1 MRKNHRPART
11 FWLPL
16 SLLLF
21 SGSSLIDSAYS
32 LSHSKILKGR
42 KAVNGR
48 EYQWRY
54 QAESSGDADEIGER
68 VVRSTKPETV
78 SRRNAIVHITSTASL
93 LLLATAIDS
102 AQAITKEFPSEL
114 IYTDKSSPSQRKS
127 ELSSKKA
134 SRKLT
139 LDSINKDPFLLQNKS
154 DFLATPMWASALWL
168 IAGSRSNPLVTP
180 IANALY
186 EPDQQFLKDRNDGY
200 FSALPGELYFIL
212 FAVFLFLGFAVDRA
226 LLLVTLGD
234 EDIVLQLAG
243 VSLIAG
249 AALELGRISTGEKV
263 VSRRD
268 FDRTLQLEQEFNDF
282 AERRLV
288 SGGNVHR
295 REIVGAFRRFF
306 SKYRDGNDE
315 YPLSDLE
322 IERLMRQWARQK
334 GSDMSSAGYFIG
346 WQLDSQADIVTNQR

>member
-1 MRKNHRPART
+1 M
-11 FWLPL
+11 PL
-16 SLLLF
+16 
-21 SGSSLIDSAYS
+21 Y
-32 LSHSKILKGR
+32 
-42 KAVNGR
+42 
-48 EYQWRY
+48 
-54 QAESSGDADEIGER
+54 
-68 VVRSTKPETV
+68 
-78 SRRNAIVHITSTASL
+78 ITSTASL